1 MLPIV
6 VIPLLFYMAYWIYDG
21 AIWCADSMSYVVM
34 YDSREPLYPTLL
46 ALFRHL
52 IPIDESLPMEEQRY
66 LFWVVGVQSILAAV
80 SVSVLVIYLVRQLKL
95 SKWMGYILMMI
106 PLGVSLLNRYAA
118 KRGSMYSNC
127 ILTEG
132 ITISIFLLFIR
143 FVYEYMIT
151 GSRRSLVM
159 SVGLTILGVATRK
172 QMYVLLAL
180 LVIVV
185 AYVGLLS
192 GSRDETSGDSAGVA
206 DGRASGRSG
215 GVISGRIGKTAVTCI
230 LCVALAL
237 GIPALYD
244 CTYNYILRGDFTRHT
259 EDNRFVSTMAIYTAE
274 REYAE
279 YIDPGLKDIWLEI
292 YDECDAA
299 GFLYHSA
306 PDGWLNAVRHFE
318 ENYDHIQLD
327 VMQVVLERTAD
338 HTGMETVDRNE
349 LHSARMD
356 AIRSEFN
363 SSLLPHEVGK
373 LMHIFI
379 NNLLAGLVL
388 TVAKLH
394 PVLCI
399 YAVIAY
405 ALYLGLLVV
414 HIRRGNRQIACFAGL
429 TLAGILVNVALVSAV
444 IFCQTRYTIYLMTP
458 FYIALALMIYG
469 IWHRTK
475 TDIGD
480 RNTTE
485 TGAAEK

>member
-6 VIPLLFYMAYWIYDG
+6 VIPLLFYIAYWIYDG
-21 AIWCADSMSYVVM
+21 AVWCADSMSYVVM

-151 GSRRSLVM
+151 GSRRSLVI

-185 AYVGLLS
+185 VYVGLLS
-192 GSRDETSGDSAGVA
+192 GSRN
-206 DGRASGRSG
+206 
-215 GVISGRIGKTAVTCI
+215 IGKTAVTCI

-244 CTYNYILRGDFTRHT
+244 CAYNYILRGDFTRHT

-338 HTGMETVDRNE
+338 HTGMEKVDRNE

-405 ALYLGLLVV
+405 VLYLGLLVV

-480 RNTTE
+480 CNTTE
-485 TGAAEK
+485 TGTAEK

>member
-1 MLPIV
+1 MIPIV

-21 AIWCADSMSYVVM
+21 AVWCADSMSYVVM

-46 ALFRHL
+46 ALFRRL
-52 IPIDESLPMEEQRY
+52 IPPDGSVPMEEQRY

-95 SKWMGYILMMI
+95 SKWMGYVLMMI

-143 FVYEYMIT
+143 FAYEYMIS
-151 GSRRSLVM
+151 GSKKALIL
-159 SVGLTILGVATRK
+159 SVAMTILGVSTRK
-172 QMYVLLAL
+172 QMYVLLVLLL
-180 LVIVV
+180 LVLVV
-185 AYVGLLS
+185 VGVRS
-192 GSRDETSGDSAGVA
+192 GPGDAEADGTDGVA
-206 DGRASGRSG
+206 SGQAG
-215 GVISGRIGKTAVTCI
+215 GALSRRLGSTAFTCMV
-230 LCVALAL
+230 CVALAL
-237 GIPALYD
+237 GVPALYD

-259 EDNRFVSTMAIYTAE
+259 EDNRFVSTMALYTAE

-279 YIDPGLKDIWLEI
+279 YIDPGLRDIWLEI
-292 YDECDAA
+292 YDACDEA
-299 GFLYHSA
+299 GYLYHSA
-306 PDGWLNAVRHFE
+306 PDGWLDAVRHFE
-318 ENYDHIQLD
+318 DNYDHIQLD

-338 HTGMETVDRNE
+338 DTGMETVDRNE

-363 SSLLPHEVGK
+363 SSLLPHEAGR
-373 LMHIFI
+373 LLRIFI

-399 YAVIAY
+399 YAVLVY

-414 HIRRGNRQIACFAGL
+414 YIRRGNSQIACFAGL
-429 TLAGILVNVALVSAV
+429 TLAGILVNVGLVSAV
-444 IFCQTRYTIYLMTP
+444 IFCQTRYTIYLMAP
-458 FYIALALMIYG
+458 FYIAMMLMIYR
-469 IWHRTK
+469 IWHRPETK
-475 TDIGD
+475 TDV
-480 RNTTE
+480 
-485 TGAAEK
+485 AEHDAVKMGVAGQ